1 MKKQGGEKSHV
12 AGAGEHKEFRQKHQI
27 GGDICWSLLR
37 FGVCPC
43 SGLVCW
49 GQSHLMEFSGSWGEW
64 QEAVWGMGLNFVFG
78 TCSSLSGSEEHALSL
93 LVLSLGTEFACS

>member
-1 MKKQGGEKSHV
+1 
-12 AGAGEHKEFRQKHQI
+12 
-27 GGDICWSLLR
+27 
-37 FGVCPC
+37 
-43 SGLVCW
+43 
-49 GQSHLMEFSGSWGEW
+49 MEFSGSWGEW